1 MNVTLYTTGCPQCMV
16 LKQKLDEK
24 GVEYNTVTDVKEMLK
39 KGFATA
45 PMLEVDGE
53 MMGMQQAYQWAMN
66 L

>member
-1 MNVTLYTTGCPQCMV
+1 MNVTFYTTNCPQCMV

-24 GVEYNTVTDVKEMLK
+24 GVEYETVTDVRMMLA

-53 MMGMQQAYQWAMN
+53 LMGMQEAYQWAMK